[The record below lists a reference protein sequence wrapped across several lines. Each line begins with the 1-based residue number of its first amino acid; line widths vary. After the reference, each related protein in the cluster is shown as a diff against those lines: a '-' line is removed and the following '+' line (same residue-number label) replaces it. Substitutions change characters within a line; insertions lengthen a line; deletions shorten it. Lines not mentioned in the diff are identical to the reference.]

1 MMEGLLKEKLG
12 EAKEWLTR
20 KAIIEKFN
28 NIPGYIFLVFIALSF
43 AFVVSKGGILPG
55 AILLCLIVG
64 VPVIFTC
71 LFRLEIGV
79 FIVLIVSFFILTVLR
94 FVDAP
99 LGLTMDALI
108 FLMFFGL
115 FIKQTRER
123 DWSFAQNPISYVIL
137 IWIFYNLIQVLN
149 PGAASRLAWFYT
161 IRSMAGIMVLFFIA
175 LYSFKTV
182 DQVGLFFKIWLFLAF
197 LAGAY
202 GIFQEVHGLMQFE
215 LDWIMADELRY
226 NLYYNWGRFRKF
238 SFLNDP
244 TTFGIVMGFSGL
256 ACFAL
261 LAGPFSDFKKIL
273 LTIAGSTML
282 ISMVYSGTRTAY
294 ALVPVGFM
302 FFTLLTFKRNI
313 LIISGIVFFLGT
325 AVIVSPIK
333 SLGPLGSNSLTRI
346 RSTFQFEEDPSYN
359 VRAVNQKNI
368 QPYIQTHPL
377 GGGLGSVGVWGQRF
391 SPNSPLSEFKPDSGY
406 MRVAVEMGW
415 IGLIINLSIF
425 FTILRVGIKN
435 YYSVKDPKIK
445 AYLGMILTV
454 VYSLIV
460 ANFPQQAITIYPTI
474 VIFYVL
480 IALLVK
486 LKEFDGALKVG

>member
-1 MMEGLLKEKLG
+1 MEGLLKEKLD
-12 EAKEWLTR
+12 EAKEWFTR

-28 NIPGYIFLVFIALSF
+28 NVPGYILLAFIALSF
-43 AFVVSKGGILPG
+43 AFVVSKGGLLSG
-55 AILLCLIVG
+55 AVMLCLIVG

-71 LFRLEIGV
+71 LFQLEIGV
-79 FIVLIVSFFILTVLR
+79 FIVLIISFFILTVLR
-94 FVDAP
+94 FVNAP
-99 LGLTMDALI
+99 LGLIMDCLI
-108 FLMFFGL
+108 FFMFFGL

-123 DWSFAQNPISYVIL
+123 DWSFAKNPISYVIL
-137 IWIFYNLIQVLN
+137 VWIFYNLIQVLN

-161 IRSMAGIMVLFFIA
+161 IRSMAGIMILFFIA
-175 LYSFKTV
+175 LYSFKTIDHV
-182 DQVGLFFKIWLFLAF
+182 SIFLKIWLFLSF
-197 LAGAY
+197 VAGAY

-215 LDWIMADELRY
+215 LDWIMEDELRY
-226 NLYYNWGRFRKF
+226 NLFYNWGRFRKF

-244 TTFGIVMGFSGL
+244 TTFGIVMGYSGL

-261 LAGPFSDFKKIL
+261 LAGPFSDIKKIL
-273 LTIAGSTML
+273 LIIAGATML
-282 ISMVYSGTRTAY
+282 TSMVYSGTRTAY

-302 FFTLLTFKRNI
+302 FFTLLTFRRNI

-325 AVIVSPIK
+325 VIIVSPIK
-333 SLGPLGSNSLTRI
+333 SLGPLGSNSLNRI

-377 GGGLGSVGVWGQRF
+377 GGGLGSVGVWGKRF
-391 SPNSPLSEFKPDSGY
+391 SPNSPLSDFKPDSGY

-415 IGLIINLSIF
+415 LGLIINLCVF
-425 FTILRVGIKN
+425 FTILKVGVKN

-460 ANFPQQAITIYPTI
+460 ANFPQQAITMYPTL

-486 LKEFDGALKVG
+486 LKELDGALKVG